1 LYLTKQIK
9 EQKKERKIIMIRVL
23 GIASLTFLVDQLS
36 KIYVVQ
42 YLNLREKLS
51 IDVINPILNFRMA
64 WNRGINFGL
73 FNSGGNGAKIFL
85 VALSFAI
92 CAGLLLWVRNS
103 KDSVQTFSVGL
114 IVGGALG
121 NAADRIIFGAVA
133 DFLNMSC
140 CGIRNPFSF
149 NVADITIFIGAFTL
163 LFYNKNEDR
172 ET

>member
-1 LYLTKQIK
+1 
-9 EQKKERKIIMIRVL
+9 MIRLL
-23 GIASLTFLVDQLS
+23 GITSITFLVDQLS

-42 YLNLREKLS
+42 YLNLKEKLS

-73 FNSGGNGAKIFL
+73 FNSGGNVAKIFL
-85 VALSFAI
+85 VALSLGI
-92 CAGLLLWVRNS
+92 CGGLLFWVRNS
-103 KDSVQTFSVGL
+103 KDIVQTFSVGL
-114 IVGGALG
+114 IIGGALG

-140 CGIRNPFSF
+140 CGFRNPFSF
-149 NVADITIFIGAFTL
+149 NVADIAIFMGAFTL
-163 LFYNKNEDR
+163 LFYNKNLER

>member
-1 LYLTKQIK
+1 
-9 EQKKERKIIMIRVL
+9 MIRVL
-23 GIASLTFLVDQLS
+23 GTASITFLMDQLS

-42 YLNLREKLS
+42 YLNLKEKLS

-73 FNSGGNGAKIFL
+73 FNSGGNAAKIFL
-85 VALSFAI
+85 VALSLGI
-92 CAGLLLWVRNS
+92 CGGLLLWVRNS
-103 KDSVQTFSVGL
+103 KDSVQAFSVGL
-114 IVGGALG
+114 IIGGALG

-140 CGIRNPFSF
+140 CGFRNPFSF
-149 NVADITIFIGAFTL
+149 NVADIAIFIGAFTL
-163 LFYNKNEDR
+163 LFYNKNLER